1 MRVNINC
8 LTIGAAVTERKRL
21 ITWDDPAVGAAAMPG
36 MSGLDYLHSMMGNKL
51 PPPPM
56 NELLNMTLV
65 EAEPGTATFT
75 CHPDESHYNPI
86 GAVHGGLVCTLLD
99 SALGC
104 AVQTTLPQGVGYTS
118 IEIKVNY
125 LRSVRSGSGPLTC
138 VGVVSKAGSRVA
150 FADGTVTDASGKL
163 VATATGS
170 LLVFPLS

>member
-1 MRVNINC
+1 MAERERLV
-8 LTIGAAVTERKRL
+8 TWEDPAIGA
-21 ITWDDPAVGAAAMPG
+21 GAMPT
-36 MSGLDYLHSMMGNKL
+36 MSGLDYLHSMMGKKL

-56 NELLNMTLV
+56 GQLVNMTLV

-75 CHPDESHYNPI
+75 CLPDESHYNPI

-104 AVQTTLPQGVGYTS
+104 AVQTTLPQGQGYTS

-125 LRSVRSGSGPLTC
+125 LRPIRAGSGLLTC

-150 FADGTVTDASGKL
+150 FAEGTVTDGSGKL
-163 VATATGS
+163 VATASGS
-170 LLVFPLS
+170 LLVFPLG